1 MIGKK
6 GLKGLKGKWKKSGDV
21 LLFVEAMSRGEKELL
36 CDQRGPA
43 KMNPFIVVAKESNA
57 GDPRPESDWIEL
69 RMVLSSRDKVG
80 VRNIGFPANGFS
92 WKKIARLWHQWPML

>member
-1 MIGKK
+1 MKASRGRNDRQERPDMGKAGRK
-6 GLKGLKGKWKKSGDV
+6 GSGKKSGDV

-36 CDQRGPA
+36 CDQRGPT

-69 RMVLSSRDKVG
+69 RIVLGSRDKVG
-80 VRNIGFPANGFS
+80 V
-92 WKKIARLWHQWPML
+92 